1 MNIYGERAMRHWQE
15 WLPDEFAAIDDPA
28 TFFVE
33 LGLWI
38 SDEVARIEFEL
49 LPPEYYSDDDFMAR
63 VGHRGMARLRSEER
77 VLHVALPAPDLAD
90 NDEDHMPDSWIE
102 IGEALI
108 SDVEDVVLPRCTP
121 R

>member
-15 WLPDEFAAIDDPA
+15 WLPDEFTAIDDLFCS
-28 TFFVE
+28 TGT
-33 LGLWI
+33 LD

-108 SDVEDVVLPRCTP
+108 SDVEDVVLPRCT
-121 R
+121 RR